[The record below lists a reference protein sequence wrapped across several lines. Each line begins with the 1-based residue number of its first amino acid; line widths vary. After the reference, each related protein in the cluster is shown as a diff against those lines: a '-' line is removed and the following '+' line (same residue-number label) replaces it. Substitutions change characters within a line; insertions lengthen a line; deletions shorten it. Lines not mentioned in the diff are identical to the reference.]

1 MDVFISIILIGF
13 LVLWVFGR
21 FLPRILVWA
30 LNRKMRKMSGD
41 MSGYNRG
48 KEEYSEGNVVVEQ
61 RREEKIVDDTI
72 GEYIDFEETK
82 D

>member
-1 MDVFISIILIGF
+1 MDVFISIILIIF
-13 LVLWVFGR
+13 LIIWLLGR

-30 LNRKMRKMSGD
+30 LNRRVKNMSENMRTR
-41 MSGYNRG
+41 RG
-48 KEEYSEGNVVVEQ
+48 EEYSEGNVVVEQ

-82 D
+82 E

>member
-13 LVLWVFGR
+13 LVLWLMVR

-30 LNRKMRKMSGD
+30 LNRKMRKMAENMND
-41 MSGYNRG
+41 CNRG

-72 GEYIDFEETK
+72 GEYVDFEETK
-82 D
+82 E